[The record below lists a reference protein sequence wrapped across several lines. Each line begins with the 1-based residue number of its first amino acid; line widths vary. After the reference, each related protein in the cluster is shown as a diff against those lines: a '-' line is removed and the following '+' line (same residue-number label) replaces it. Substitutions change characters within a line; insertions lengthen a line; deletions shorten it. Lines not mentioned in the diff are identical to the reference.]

1 MELARGNIEHYELED
16 QIKVVE
22 TDLIDMFL
30 KKAENSDSGE
40 EEEKKE
46 NQEEGK
52 ESYFSYFDTI
62 LMNPPFGTKKNEGID
77 MKLL

>member
-1 MELARGNIEHYELED
+1 
-16 QIKVVE
+16 
-22 TDLIDMFL
+22 MFL